1 MTCHRTPTSAPTQ
14 IRRNLESKPTKW
26 RARKSIPDRERA
38 LLSQHLQSI
47 VCLLE
52 SQGKVLPL
60 GQQLGTNL
68 LSVVCSLLTNHVLHT
83 EYDNLHMHDSAR

>member
-1 MTCHRTPTSAPTQ
+1 
-14 IRRNLESKPTKW
+14 
-26 RARKSIPDRERA
+26 
-38 LLSQHLQSI
+38 